1 MNTVPL
7 FFCKERVGSMA
18 VAQSSAPVLIWY
30 VYSVSK
36 LVVKYTENNENI
48 KLFLFAVPISD
59 YFVKSILLHVT

>member
-1 MNTVPL
+1 
-7 FFCKERVGSMA
+7 MA
-18 VAQSSAPVLIWY
+18 LAQSSALVLIWN

-48 KLFLFAVPISD
+48 KLFLFTMSISD